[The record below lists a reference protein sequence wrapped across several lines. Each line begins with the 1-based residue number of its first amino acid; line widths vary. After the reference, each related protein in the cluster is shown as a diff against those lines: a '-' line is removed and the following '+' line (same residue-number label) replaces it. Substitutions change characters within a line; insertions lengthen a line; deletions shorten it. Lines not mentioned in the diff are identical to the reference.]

1 MISMS
6 ALVLFITCPGFL
18 RAGRGRHLCQKGS
31 KIRQLLPQDQFLR
44 EHLGNRILSQ
54 FSAFDLDSTFFL
66 DFQYLRQRQGFYNQ
80 NLLIDQWHKMREG
93 HCLRFD
99 LIELE

>member
-1 MISMS
+1 MFT
-6 ALVLFITCPGFL
+6 LLLFITLLGCQL
-18 RAGRGRHLCQKGS
+18 AVRDQHLCHSGS